1 MSVELR
7 LLLPNDAHVLE
18 RVADG
23 VFDCPVDPALKRE
36 FLGDARHH
44 MFVAIADGIVVGMI
58 SALHY
63 VHPDKPAQL
72 WINEVG
78 VAPSHHR
85 QGIGS
90 RLLDAMLEHG
100 RSLGCTEAWLGT
112 EEDNVAARRLYLR
125 VASSA
130 TPFILY
136 SFDLSAQAAAAH
148 DPLAAEP
155 VQAHPAS
162 PLLHL

>member
-1 MSVELR
+1 MPLELQ
-7 LLLPNDAHVLE
+7 LLQPNDARVFD

-23 VFDCPVDPALKRE
+23 VFDCPVDPTLERE
-36 FLGDARHH
+36 FLDDPRHH
-44 MFVAIADGIVVGMI
+44 MYVAIADGVVVGMI
-58 SALHY
+58 SAVHY

-130 TPFILY
+130 APFILY
-136 SFDLSAQAAAAH
+136 SFDLSAPVGVHDTSAA
-148 DPLAAEP
+148 
-155 VQAHPAS
+155 
-162 PLLHL
+162 